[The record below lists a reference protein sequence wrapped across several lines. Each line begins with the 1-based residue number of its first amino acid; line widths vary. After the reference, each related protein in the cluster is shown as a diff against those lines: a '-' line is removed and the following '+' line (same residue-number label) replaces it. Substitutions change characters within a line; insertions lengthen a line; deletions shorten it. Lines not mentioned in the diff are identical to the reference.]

1 MAHARTGGGVGPARD
16 DDAHRDARSST
27 GRLSRGNLWA
37 VCRVNTASNATSVS
51 VLIDGVRF
59 SMAESSSAVCAA
71 CGDVVS
77 AHRLVNHETYWC
89 SALPSRGSD
98 SGDECSSAHDEQM
111 QRVREI
117 IAGVRSALEPGHEC
131 ESEDAE
137 PTPEPAPE
145 PALERQAEEP
155 TAARVAGWGSKLQS
169 MATVSLLG
177 LPVTLRFEQ
186 QSVFGETSTGGAL
199 WRAELLLAEWCI
211 RELRGSPGWVIELGC
226 GVAPAAGLACAALGC
241 DVVFTDL
248 LKVLPLTE
256 ANLRLNANALSQ
268 ARADA
273 SATPLSRASCDTV
286 AFEFSATLPPRLD
299 ALVQQTPG
307 RPGMILCSDC
317 LVWLSLHDPLA
328 LAIRSILESAAA
340 AAAAAAGNNSVGHTT
355 RCAVAYQRRS
365 DDDELFFTQ
374 SCPAHGL
381 RCETSCVEEL
391 LKSNH
396 FAELS
401 MIGDQLGKFL
411 FVEEIMLV
419 G

>member
-1 MAHARTGGGVGPARD
+1 M
-16 DDAHRDARSST
+16 
-27 GRLSRGNLWA
+27 
-37 VCRVNTASNATSVS
+37 
-51 VLIDGVRF
+51 
-59 SMAESSSAVCAA
+59 CAA
-71 CGDVVS
+71 CGGVVS

-89 SALPSRGSD
+89 SALDAHGSE
-98 SGDECSSAHDEQM
+98 SGHECSSAHGEQM
-111 QRVREI
+111 QRVRGRAI
-117 IAGVRSALEPGHEC
+117 IGDVRSETYEH

-145 PALERQAEEP
+145 LALGRQSGEP
-155 TAARVAGWGSKLQS
+155 TATRVAGWGSKLQS

-177 LPVTLRFEQ
+177 LPLTLRFEQ

-256 ANLRLNANALSQ
+256 ANLRLNVNAVSQ
-268 ARADA
+268 ARADV
-273 SATPLSRASCDTV
+273 SATPLSRLSCDTV

-299 ALVQQTPG
+299 ALVQQAPG

-328 LAIRSILESAAA
+328 LAIRSILESAATA
-340 AAAAAAGNNSVGHTT
+340 ANNSVHTT

-391 LKSNH
+391 LKSRH

-419 G
+419 A